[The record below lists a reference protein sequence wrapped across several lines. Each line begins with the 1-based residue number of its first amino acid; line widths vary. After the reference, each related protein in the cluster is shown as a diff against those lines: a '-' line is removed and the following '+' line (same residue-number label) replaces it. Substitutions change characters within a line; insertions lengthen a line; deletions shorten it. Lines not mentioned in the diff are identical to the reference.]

1 MGLVPLSVNDLTFE
15 EIMKKIFAY
24 ILAVAAFVSCST
36 DIKDVVTPTTTLT
49 APMEISVAESRV
61 FDADLN
67 WSWEASDM
75 ILAYQKAGSHIL
87 NMLTLNETGNF
98 YNAAF
103 EYATDEPAE
112 FHFLYPMTAISDRGL
127 TVEQTGKWSP
137 VLYGVAENTTI
148 SNIGTVQMNYLSS
161 AFEIRVWKGGRTERK
176 NITKAV
182 ITSAADFV
190 PAWDIETYAQSLE
203 GKELSLD
210 LNGDTAIFNLGEGD
224 FAFTLTL
231 TGDEGKTLSWELPA
245 KNFVAGKRTV
255 LNVEWESEAV
265 EVVEASVTSWYEDY
279 ANNNGTALE
288 GGAIY
293 VTAVGGTPVV
303 TVDGVEATVVDGKIS
318 GVASGTHN
326 VVVTINGQ
334 ELVNRSIV
342 VTSIPTVNVTAR
354 TSYSNNGNKD
364 TTNDINGKE
373 LQLTATLSDSAI
385 PSSLISSCQAVYG
398 SNTAN
403 LTLGSTSKL
412 SVAVGEYNCYA
423 KVTLANGYVATS
435 AAYTTYVTG
444 IPYSFQF
451 YQSSN
456 DAVDAAGWTRN
467 GAASIKMELLTLKE
481 GGLAGSDSGWVS
493 SPAYYIP
500 SSLSVSVTLQSKYYV
515 ATISASSKKATLY
528 VGATSSPTS
537 SSGSAQSIQLSGTN
551 DTSSGSKWT
560 SNTVTVSMPA
570 GKQYTSINHN
580 GATYTLGSR
589 IYMASYSIQY

>member
-1 MGLVPLSVNDLTFE
+1 
-15 EIMKKIFAY
+15 MKKIFAY

-75 ILAYQKAGSHIL
+75 ILAYQKAGSSDL

-103 EYATDEPAE
+103 KYATDEPAE
-112 FHFLYPMTAISDRGL
+112 FHFLYVTAISERGL

-148 SNIGTVQMNYLSS
+148 SNIGTVEMNYLSS

-182 ITSAADFV
+182 ITSTADFI
-190 PAWDIETYAQSLE
+190 PAWDLETYTQSLE

-342 VTSIPTVNVTAR
+342 VTSIPTVNATVR
-354 TSYSNNGNKD
+354 TSYSSNGAVSKSNSID
-364 TTNDINGKE
+364 GKE

-423 KVTLANGYVATS
+423 KVTLGNGYTTTS

-467 GAASIKMELLTLKE
+467 DKASIKMELLTLKE

-515 ATISASSKKATLY
+515 AALSPSGKKATLY
-528 VGATSSPTS
+528 VGSTSSATA

-560 SNTVTVSMPA
+560 SSTVTVSMPA

-580 GATYTLGSR
+580 GATYSTGSR
-589 IYMASYSIQY
+589 IYVATYSIQY

>member
-1 MGLVPLSVNDLTFE
+1 
-15 EIMKKIFAY
+15 MKKIFAY

-75 ILAYQKAGSHIL
+75 ILAYQKAGSRNL

-148 SNIGTVQMNYLSS
+148 SNIGTVEMNYLSS

-255 LNVEWESEAV
+255 LNVEWEAESV

-342 VTSIPTVNVTAR
+342 VTSIPTVNATVR

-373 LQLTATLSDSAI
+373 LQLTASLSDANVAAYV
-385 PSSLISSCQAVYG
+385 SSCQAFYG
-398 SNTAN
+398 SNAVN
-403 LTLGSTSKL
+403 LSLGSTSKMN
-412 SVAVGEYNCYA
+412 VALGEYNCYA

-435 AAYTTYVTG
+435 ASYKTHVTGVPYHADWRSADYSDWKYSSVSDKGSYLQVDGASGFSASKLGCIISPEFHTPDGSLAVKAAIAASTNATSAGDYDRSYIYAGNRNSSASESGTYVTISYTADFNG
-444 IPYSFQF
+444 LVTDASLATAKETFTLT
-451 YQSSN
+451 SSN
-456 DAVDAAGWTRN
+456 PCMVFTAKDFRIACNTY
-467 GAASIKMELLTLKE
+467 ILQ
-481 GGLAGSDSGWVS
+481 
-493 SPAYYIP
+493 AY
-500 SSLSVSVTLQSKYYV
+500 
-515 ATISASSKKATLY
+515 ISY
-528 VGATSSPTS
+528 
-537 SSGSAQSIQLSGTN
+537 
-551 DTSSGSKWT
+551 
-560 SNTVTVSMPA
+560 
-570 GKQYTSINHN
+570 
-580 GATYTLGSR
+580 
-589 IYMASYSIQY
+589 